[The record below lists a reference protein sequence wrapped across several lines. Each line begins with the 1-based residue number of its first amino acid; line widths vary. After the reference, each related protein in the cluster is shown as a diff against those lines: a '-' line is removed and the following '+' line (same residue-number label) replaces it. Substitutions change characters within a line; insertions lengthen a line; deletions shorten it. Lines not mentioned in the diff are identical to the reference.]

1 MERPLVIFDVDGT
14 LADSVELDDRVYRA
28 TLASVYGLDPGA
40 GAFAAFRNVT
50 DSGILEDLFLERFG
64 RGPSPAEVHTF
75 VRRFGAAI
83 TRELSAAGCRPI
95 AGAGRLLDALRQSS
109 RWRVELATGGFSAT
123 ARLKLAAAGI
133 VWERWFASA
142 DDALSREEIV
152 ALAMARGGGSRVST
166 VLVGDA
172 AWDARTARR
181 LGIAFVGVAPLR
193 TAARLR
199 VLGAEAVVPDFRE
212 RRRVLE
218 ILEAAVQRGPVA
230 VPAAR

>member
-1 MERPLVIFDVDGT
+1 MERALVIFDVDGT
-14 LADSVELDDRVYRA
+14 LADSVELDDRIYRA
-28 TLASVYGLDPGA
+28 TLAAVYGLDAGG
-40 GAFAAFRNVT
+40 GAFGAFRNVT

-64 RGPSPAEVHTF
+64 RGPSPAEVHAF
-75 VRRFGAAI
+75 VRRFEAAI
-83 TRELSAAGCRPI
+83 ARELSAAGCRPMP
-95 AGAGRLLDALRQSS
+95 GARRLLDALRQSS
-109 RWRVELATGGFSAT
+109 RWRVELATGGFSTT

-133 VWERWFASA
+133 AWERAIASA

-152 ALAMARGGGSRVST
+152 GLAIERGGGSRAST

-193 TAARLR
+193 RAARLR
-199 VLGAEAVVPDFRE
+199 ALGAEAVLVDFRD

-218 ILEAAVQRGPVA
+218 IFEAATHRLGVVA
-230 VPAAR
+230 TAAR